1 MSTWRCD
8 FILSWLSCCV
18 LSTHDISLM
27 TGLTCSSDGA
37 TTDDIRE
44 GEVEGDAECTFDF
57 SPRETHFHEH
67 ECVHIDDTSVWTDCE
82 PCCLEDQAHTQI
94 KALNVS
100 EGELADVFFT
110 ESRVP
115 KLAGDKKSHQQ
126 EVQLDFSLLR
136 SSQNRN
142 ACLTST
148 HTGSCT
154 QRAWWQIAA
163 LAYQS
168 ITEE

>member
-27 TGLTCSSDGA
+27 TNLTSSSDGA
-37 TTDDIRE
+37 ATDDIRE
-44 GEVEGDAECTFDF
+44 GEVEGDAEYTFDF
-57 SPRETHFHEH
+57 SPRGTHFHEH
-67 ECVHIDDTSVWTDCE
+67 ESVRIDNTSVWIDSE
-82 PCCLEDQAHTQI
+82 PCCLENQAHTQI
-94 KALNVS
+94 KTPDVS

-115 KLAGDKKSHQQ
+115 KLAGDKKNRQQ
-126 EVQLDFSLLR
+126 EVQLDFSLLL

-148 HTGSCT
+148 YTESCT

-168 ITEE
+168 IAEE